1 MNGIPN
7 LALFEAISPV
17 VWRLPRMLAYACQ
30 PGYPH
35 ERVPEALVTAW
46 LNHVRAEG
54 IASIICLLS
63 GRELATSYGDHRV
76 GLLRRYRERGFA
88 VAHISVPDQHVPPV
102 PVSVFPE
109 IRHKLCKLL
118 VPWLFHCNSGLG
130 RSAHAVSVL
139 ADWPCIRTKHQ
150 RVLEG
155 GK

>member
-1 MNGIPN
+1 MNDKSN
-7 LALFEAISPV
+7 LALFDAISPV
-17 VWRLPRMLAYACQ
+17 VWRLHRMLAYACQ

-35 ERVPEALVTAW
+35 QRVPEALVTAW
-46 LNHVRAEG
+46 LNHVRGEG

-76 GLLRRYRERGFA
+76 GLLRRYREGGFQ
-88 VAHISVPDQHVPPV
+88 VAHISVPDQRVPPV
-102 PVSVFPE
+102 PESVFPE
-109 IRHKLCKLL
+109 IRHKLCKLP
-118 VPWLFHCNSGLG
+118 VPWLFHCSSGLD

-139 ADWPCIRTKHQ
+139 ADWPCIRAKHQ

>member
-1 MNGIPN
+1 MNDNPN

-35 ERVPEALVTAW
+35 ERVPEALVAAW
-46 LNHVRAEG
+46 LDHVRAEG

-63 GRELATSYGDHRV
+63 WRELAAGYGDHRV
-76 GLLRRYRERGFA
+76 GLLRRYREGGFQ
-88 VAHISVPDQHVPPV
+88 VAHISVPDQRMPPI
-102 PVSVFPE
+102 PESVFPE
-109 IRHKLCKLL
+109 IRHKLCKLP
-118 VPWLFHCNSGLG
+118 VPWLFHCSSGLD
-130 RSAHAVSVL
+130 RSAHAASVL
-139 ADWPCIRTKHQ
+139 AEWPCIRAKHQ

>member
-1 MNGIPN
+1 MKDNPN
-7 LALFEAISPV
+7 LALFDAISPV

-46 LNHVRAEG
+46 LNHVRTEG

-76 GLLRRYRERGFA
+76 GLLRRYREGGFQ
-88 VAHISVPDQHVPPV
+88 VAHISVPDQRMPPV
-102 PVSVFPE
+102 PESVFPE
-109 IRHKLCKLL
+109 IRHKLCKLP
-118 VPWLFHCNSGLG
+118 VPWLFHCSSGLD
-130 RSAHAVSVL
+130 RSAYAASEL
-139 ADWPCIRTKHQ
+139 ADWPCIRAKHQ
-150 RVLEG
+150 RVLGG

>member
-1 MNGIPN
+1 MKDNPN
-7 LALFEAISPV
+7 LPLFAAISPV

-46 LNHVRAEG
+46 LDHARAEG
-54 IASIICLLS
+54 IASIICFLS

-76 GLLRRYRERGFA
+76 GLLRRYREGGFQ
-88 VAHISVPDQHVPPV
+88 VAHISVPAERMPPV
-102 PVSVFPE
+102 PESVFPE
-109 IRHKLCKLL
+109 IRHKLCKLP
-118 VPWLFHCNSGLG
+118 VPWLFHCSSGID
-130 RSAHAVSVL
+130 RSAYAAAVL
-139 ADWPCIRTKHQ
+139 ADWPVIRAKHQ

>member
-1 MNGIPN
+1 MNDKPN
-7 LALFEAISPV
+7 LALFDAISPV

-54 IASIICLLS
+54 IASIVCLLS
-63 GRELATSYGDHRV
+63 GRELATGYGDHRV
-76 GLLRRYRERGFA
+76 GLLRRYREGGFQ

-102 PVSVFPE
+102 PESVFPE
-109 IRHKLCKLL
+109 IRRVLCKLP
-118 VPWLFHCNSGLG
+118 VPWLFHCSSGLD
-130 RSAHAVSVL
+130 RSAYAASEL
-139 ADWPCIRTKHQ
+139 AAWPCIRAKHQ
-150 RVLEG
+150 RVMEG